1 MRTLRVLVRWRV
13 VEPEAGTFDWSRL
26 DRLAIEAG
34 VHGVELLPF
43 VYGSPGWVAEPESR
57 PPLDS
62 PAARDAWRSF
72 LIRIVDRY
80 GPGGELAAFGAAP
93 IRRWQV
99 WNEPNFDFYWS
110 PAPDP
115 REYARLLRISARTI
129 RATDPRARVIAAGLA
144 PVAAGTEWSAFLR
157 RLYRVRSFRKS
168 FDALA
173 LHPYAVRI
181 EGLRARI
188 AQAREIMAEHGDR
201 RTPLALTEVGW
212 SSGTDRAAPL
222 VVGPRS
228 QARNLERAFA
238 VAGERRFRVSE
249 IDWYA
254 WQDTERGR
262 GLLHLL
268 RASRPLRPRRPG
280 QAGLAGVQ
288 ARCSAISAT
297 PTAGCGLIRG
307 GLGSRSGRF
316 LMTRFG
322 GSSRPSAALVVAVIA
337 LAFAITGVGYAATK
351 IGTKQIERGAVTTKK
366 LDQKAVTGGK
376 LASGAVKGG
385 KIKTERSRR
394 RSSIPRCSRPSR
406 PPGCPSFRTAGSSP
420 RSTGSGA
427 PSR

>member
-1 MRTLRVLVRWRV
+1 MVGLALAAVALAAPAAGARVQPRPGVVNQGDLTERDFARMERGGVRTVRVLVRWRV
-13 VEPEAGTFDWSRL
+13 VESEAGTFDWSRL

-62 PAARDAWRSF
+62 PAAREAWRSF
-72 LIRIVDRY
+72 LVRLVGRY
-80 GPGGELAAFGAAP
+80 GPGGELAALGAAP

-129 RATDPRARVIAAGLA
+129 RATDPRARVISAGLA

-157 RLYRVRSFRKS
+157 RLYRVRGFRRS

-188 AQAREIMAEHGDR
+188 AQAREIMSEHGDR
-201 RTPLALTEVGW
+201 HTPLALTEVGW

-222 VVGPRS
+222 VVGPRN
-228 QARNLERAFA
+228 QARNLKRAFA
-238 VAGERRFRVSE
+238 VARERRFRVSE

-254 WQDTERGR
+254 WQDTSAVE
-262 GLLHLL
+262 
-268 RASRPLRPRRPG
+268 ASCTFCEE
-280 QAGLAGVQ
+280 AGLFD
-288 ARCSAISAT
+288 RD
-297 PTAGCGLIRG
+297 
-307 GLGSRSGRF
+307 GRAKPAWRAF
-316 LMTRFG
+316 KR
-322 GSSRPSAALVVAVIA
+322 AA
-337 LAFAITGVGYAATK
+337 
-351 IGTKQIERGAVTTKK
+351 
-366 LDQKAVTGGK
+366 
-376 LASGAVKGG
+376 
-385 KIKTERSRR
+385 R
-394 RSSIPRCSRPSR
+394 RSPQLR
-406 PPGCPSFRTAGSSP
+406 PPGAV
-420 RSTGSGA
+420 
-427 PSR
+427 